1 MLRRKSSP
9 LSRGGLYPSDKIL
22 KNQITHHQGYWD
34 TDVENILKGSNFG
47 IASDCRGDYIV
58 VAGTQAP
65 KKGPR
70 AVGVTGGFESRIWF
84 YQNQTLLFSRAT
96 ERASSLYSLSNVPD
110 VHITENYILFG
121 NFTQSALVDGTF
133 VEVYDYSG
141 NYVCKLS
148 ANITGGNNF
157 GVCRILSW
165 TVSGGDTFVFA
176 GFNKVAAGGLSRSGV
191 VCCWNISGSLSG
203 TVTPTSTLLGTGAA
217 SQQFGTNLDIEAD
230 GAGGARLLVGELFDA
245 PNQGNAG
252 KVWVYS
258 IPSNFTGTIS
268 QFTAY
273 EKVTPT
279 GNDGLGTYG
288 LACYED
294 KLSVNIDDTSIW
306 EKDLSDGVSTI
317 PNTPTFNTVLLNN
330 AAKTYF
336 AMNKNTRNIFHSTY
350 GNMTGIYSN
359 TLVSGS
365 VSYSTARID
374 RFVRSGTDAN
384 PIWTRDVPPF
394 IDVNTSNLDGF
405 GFNIKNTQRTANYM
419 LFGRANKNQL
429 DVYDADTETFAFTLE
444 IPEDSLPQLQSL
456 ETFSSFGFPF
466 AVSDNY
472 FMDSISVKEF
482 DQLSSDIY
490 NRGGDTQHR
499 IYDKNFTLLYTLTS
513 LPRALTST
521 MLPALKSVRGSFDM
535 NDTYIVRREI
545 AANSVKSV
553 GVYDTASGTKIW
565 NITFPTSSLQTP
577 HQVVLV
583 DSKLYVSVAE
593 VASVDSIDRGY
604 VFIYELD
611 RFTGATDKDFE
622 DWASWRVTNTA
633 TTNTR
638 AGYSTYSSFFNDGSS
653 WSRTL
658 HTDGGWIAAL
668 STTDDD
674 VYLYNSSNFAAAP
687 TTLGSGPTV
696 ISSEDLVIGD
706 DATFVNNIFIKGD
719 KLFKGSFPSA
729 VGYIEIYD
737 LSTSPV
743 SSITITGVNSS
754 DRYGAFLF
762 VDDED
767 RLYTSQNDSSENDFI
782 VFDANTGNEISK
794 NALPS
799 EIKNALTVDDEQ
811 QGGLEVSGNY
821 LYFANPF
828 SDSDRV
834 GRTWKIPLKKVFG

>member
-22 KNQITHHQGYWD
+22 KNQIIHHQGYWD
-34 TDVENILKGSNFG
+34 TDVKNILKGSNFG
-47 IASDCRGDYIV
+47 IASDSRGDYIA
-58 VAGTQAP
+58 VAGTQVP
-65 KKGPR
+65 KKGLR
-70 AVGVTGGFESRIWF
+70 ATGVTGGFESRIWF

-96 ERASSLYSLSNVPD
+96 EQDSSLYSLSNVSD

-121 NFTQSALVDGTF
+121 NFTQSTAVDGIF

-148 ANITGGNNF
+148 TNISGGHSF

-165 TVSGGDTFVFA
+165 TVSGGDTFAFA
-176 GFNKVAAGGLSRSGV
+176 GFNKAAAGGLTRSGV

-217 SQQFGTNLDIEAD
+217 NHQFGINLDIEAD
-230 GAGGARLLVGELFDA
+230 GAGGARLLVGER
-245 PNQGNAG
+245 PNTTG

-268 QFTAY
+268 QSTTY
-273 EKVTPT
+273 EKVTPAT
-279 GNDGLGTYG
+279 SDALGTYG

-294 KLSVNIDDTSIW
+294 KLSVNIDDTSTW

-330 AAKTYF
+330 ASRTYF
-336 AMNKNTRNIFHSTY
+336 AMNKNTRNIFHSSY
-350 GNMTGIYSN
+350 ANMNSIYSN
-359 TLVSGS
+359 TLVNGS
-365 VSYSTARID
+365 AAYSTSRID
-374 RFVRSGTDAN
+374 RYVRSGTDAN

-419 LFGRANKNQL
+419 LFGRPNKNQL
-429 DVYDADTETFAFTLE
+429 DVYDANTETFAFTLE
-444 IPEDSLPQLQSL
+444 LPEDSLPQLQSL
-456 ETFSSFGFPF
+456 ESFGSFGFPF

-472 FMDSISVKEF
+472 FMDSICVKEF
-482 DQLSSDIY
+482 DQLSADMAT
-490 NRGGDTQHR
+490 RGGDTQHR

-513 LPRALTST
+513 LQRKIGST
-521 MLPALKSVRGSFDM
+521 MLPSLKSVRGSFDM

-545 AANSVKSV
+545 DDTAVKHI

-565 NITFPTSSLQTP
+565 NITFPTSSFQTP

-583 DSKLYVSVAE
+583 DSKLYVSVSE
-593 VASVDSIDRGY
+593 VVSVDTIDRGY

-611 RFTGATDKDFE
+611 RFTGATDKAFD

-638 AGYSTYSSFFNDGSS
+638 AGYSSYGLFTTDSSS

-706 DATFVNNIFIKGD
+706 TATLVNNIFIKGD
-719 KLFKGSFPSA
+719 KLYKGAPLRGA
-729 VGYIEIYD
+729 VGRIDIYD
-737 LSTSPV
+737 LSASPV
-743 SSITITGVNSS
+743 SSITINGVNGS
-754 DRYGAFLF
+754 DRYGAFLY

-782 VFDANTGNEISK
+782 VFDSNTGNEISK
-794 NALPS
+794 NALSS
-799 EIKNALTVDDEQ
+799 EIKNDLTTDDDQ

-821 LYFANPF
+821 LYFANPY